1 MLEAEKSFPANESR
15 SELFLGPVGN
25 SWTLTKVVETTRP
38 KFVYYRSNVFWMDS
52 NLEIEGWMSE
62 EQKLVLQT
70 PIKWWNCN
78 ADSLKINRSC

>member
-1 MLEAEKSFPANESR
+1 
-15 SELFLGPVGN
+15 
-25 SWTLTKVVETTRP
+25 
-38 KFVYYRSNVFWMDS
+38 MDS

-70 PIKWWNCN
+70 PIKWWNRN

>member
-1 MLEAEKSFPANESR
+1 MLEAEKNFSRHEAR
-15 SELFLGPVGN
+15 SELFVGPVGN

-70 PIKWWNCN
+70 PIKWWNRN